1 MSKVIDTPEYG
12 LNYEDKPPHS
22 QYVWNPVKMVLKTA
36 TVKSV
41 LDVGCGTGRFCEDL
55 VKDGYDAYGIDAS
68 KIRIK
73 HGLERYDNIMLKE
86 YSIYDNYRFAFD
98 DVDGFDAIVS
108 MEVVEHLYSPEEFI
122 SRANAAL
129 RPGGVIVLST
139 PYHGYI
145 KNLVLAG
152 TGKMD
157 SHFTALWEGGHIKFW
172 SKKTLGELLEKGG
185 FKNIGFIGCGRFPF
199 LWKSMVMWG
208 VKRKE

>member
-1 MSKVIDTPEYG
+1 M
-12 LNYEDKPPHS
+12 
-22 QYVWNPVKMVLKTA
+22 LKLA
-36 TVKSV
+36 AVKSV
-41 LDVGCGTGRFCEDL
+41 LDVGCGTGCFCEEL

-73 HGLERYDNIMLKE
+73 HGLERYDSIMLKQ
-86 YSIYDNYRFAFD
+86 YSIYDNYKFAFD

-122 SRANAAL
+122 SRANDAL
-129 RPGGVIVLST
+129 LPGGVIVLST

-145 KNLVLAG
+145 KNLVLAA

-172 SKKTLGELLEKGG
+172 SKKTLGELLKKGG
-185 FKNIGFIGCGRFPF
+185 FKNIGFVGAGRTPF